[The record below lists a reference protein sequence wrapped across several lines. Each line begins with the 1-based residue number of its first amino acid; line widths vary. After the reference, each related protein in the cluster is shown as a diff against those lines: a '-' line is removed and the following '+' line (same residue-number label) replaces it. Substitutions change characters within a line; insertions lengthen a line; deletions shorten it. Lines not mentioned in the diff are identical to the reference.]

1 MIIWKFLAY
10 LDCNARIF
18 SRIGTKEMVEQ
29 QFATEISYMITNS
42 SELIPRLDMGL
53 CRKSLWR
60 TLLPNG
66 TETLI
71 YM

>member
-1 MIIWKFLAY
+1 
-10 LDCNARIF
+10 
-18 SRIGTKEMVEQ
+18 MVEQ